1 MYYMAGG
8 GSSQAEFWNFDVSMY
23 DLKEVHKLSGFIIRL
38 AGYFPLLRTS
48 PFQLC
53 SNSLVDLRLISK
65 AMYLG
70 EFSILREMSC
80 EANWDEIFMNE
91 IGNKKA
97 AIQIMCCTIFPF
109 LVCLPNVVRYANKTE
124 EWMCTLGTK
133 TGGIS

>member
-23 DLKEVHKLSGFIIRL
+23 NLKEVHKLSGFIIRL

-91 IGNKKA
+91 IEQQESCYSDHVLHHFSVFGVLA
-97 AIQIMCCTIFPF
+97 
-109 LVCLPNVVRYANKTE
+109 
-124 EWMCTLGTK
+124 
-133 TGGIS
+133 